1 MLFELFMP
9 YVKGASIDIKDN
21 LNGYYKTDQEYA
33 DALITEDVSNGSMV
47 YNMAHSII
55 SGDGVGGNTYYAFK
69 PQRNEQIKVDERI
82 AYAKAEC
89 KLFSPNGFEP
99 EDVDSIIDKFVNQNE
114 FLITTHFNMN
124 EMEPEFEEELRQWA
138 KETLNI
144 LLAGKEIVKKGVSK
158 HDSEL
163 FVEKNIPRMD
173 LRLSFL
179 NKSGKRVNFILKDC
193 EVEQKIAKN
202 RYLLYVK
209 RMEML
214 K

>member
-9 YVKGASIDIKDN
+9 YIKGASIDIKDN

-33 DALITEDVSNGSMV
+33 DALITEDTSNGSMV
-47 YNMAHSII
+47 YSTMT
-55 SGDGVGGNTYYAFK
+55 GGGFDGSSYYGFNSSD
-69 PQRNEQIKVDERI
+69 RNNRKIDERI

-89 KLFSPNGFEP
+89 KIYSPNGFDP
-99 EDVDSIIDKFVNQNE
+99 EDVDSMIDKFVSQRE
-114 FLITTHFNMN
+114 FLMTVHFDMK
-124 EMEPEFEEELRQWA
+124 EMEGEFEEELREWA

-144 LLAGKEIVKKGVSK
+144 LLAGREITKNGGSKEESDV
-158 HDSEL
+158 
-163 FVEKNIPRMD
+163 FVERNIPRRE

-179 NKSGKRVNFILKDC
+179 NKSGKRVSFVLKEC

-202 RYLLYVK
+202 RYLFYVK

-214 K
+214 R

>member
-9 YVKGASIDIKDN
+9 YIKGASIDIKDN

-33 DALITEDVSNGSMV
+33 DALITEDTSNGTMV
-47 YNMAHSII
+47 YDTMTR
-55 SGDGVGGNTYYAFK
+55 GGFNRNNYYGFNSWGRELRDIDDK
-69 PQRNEQIKVDERI
+69 I

-89 KLFSPNGFEP
+89 KLMTPDGYED
-99 EDVDSIIDKFVNQNE
+99 EDVDSIIDKFVSQRE
-114 FLITTHFNMN
+114 FLITAHFDMK
-124 EMEPEFEEELRQWA
+124 EMEGEFEEELREWA
-138 KETLNI
+138 KETINI
-144 LLAGKEIVKKGVSK
+144 LIAGKGIVKNGGSK
-158 HDSEL
+158 QESEL
-163 FVEKNIPRMD
+163 FVEKNIPRRE

-179 NKSGKRVNFILKDC
+179 NKSGKRVNFVLKDC

-209 RMEML
+209 RMEIL